1 MSVKA
6 ALINQEVQAE
16 ATNEPIV
23 ISMGKKTR
31 RQIRKL
37 RNGKP
42 GRLMNRV
49 EEAIE
54 RLRDDGSLEQDA
66 QPVVIVVRQRAKRK
80 GRRAAK
86 FWGLG

>member
-1 MSVKA
+1 MTVKA
-6 ALINQEVQAE
+6 AVFNQEAKVE
-16 ATNEPIV
+16 TTNEPIV

-54 RLRDDGSLEQDA
+54 RLRDDNTLDQSA